1 MMYSKHKSID
11 MTPHATRK
19 PSETG
24 WKVLMGVVTFIFVF
38 HILIPALSH
47 GTIQSIFV
55 GWWCGVRFG
64 PVARMRPAFFL
75 FELGKYGA

>member
-55 GWWCGVRFG
+55 GW
-64 PVARMRPAFFL
+64 
-75 FELGKYGA
+75 